1 MFLSIINGLKE
12 RLFTPLIFFIN
23 PSNFMLKSKYT
34 TNLVQKVIFFLLLFT
49 SVSCETMD
57 QYYKTQENLDLSIE
71 AFNFEF
77 ESKAIDISARFV
89 HPAHRASFLAQS
101 LELTRRITFF
111 EATILDIKFFKNGVP
126 AVITS
131 KGPEKGF
138 NRALVSIRYQVAVL
152 PSTKL
157 VTRLVEQEWVLER
170 GQWLTIPDLSGLL
183 H

>member
-1 MFLSIINGLKE
+1 
-12 RLFTPLIFFIN
+12 
-23 PSNFMLKSKYT
+23 MLKSKYT

-77 ESKAIDISARFV
+77 ESKAMNISSRFV
-89 HPAHRASFLAQS
+89 HPANRASYMDKS
-101 LELTRRITFF
+101 LKLTQRITFF
-111 EATILDIKFFKNGVP
+111 EATILNIKFSKNGVP
-126 AVITS
+126 VALTP

-138 NRALVSIRYQVAVL
+138 NRAIVIIRYQVAVL

-170 GQWLTIPDLSGLL
+170 GQWLTIPDLRGLL